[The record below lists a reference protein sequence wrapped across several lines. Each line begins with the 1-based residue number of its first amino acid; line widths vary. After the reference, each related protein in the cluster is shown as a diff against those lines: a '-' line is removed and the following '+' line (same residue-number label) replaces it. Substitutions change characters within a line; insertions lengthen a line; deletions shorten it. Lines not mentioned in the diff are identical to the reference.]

1 VMGML
6 LAVPLLT
13 AIKAA
18 CVRLQDLRPVAEL
31 LSD

>member
-1 VMGML
+1 ML

-18 CVRLQDLRPVAEL
+18 CACFESLLPVSEM